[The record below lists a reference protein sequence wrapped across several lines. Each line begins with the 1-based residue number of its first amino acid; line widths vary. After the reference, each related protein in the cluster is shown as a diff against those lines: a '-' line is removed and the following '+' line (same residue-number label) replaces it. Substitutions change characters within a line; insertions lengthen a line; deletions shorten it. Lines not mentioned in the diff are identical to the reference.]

1 MESLTLF
8 YQQEPFLSYT
18 LLASILLFAVSFL
31 SGLRRLDVISVFSP
45 KGLFHITI
53 AALTALTI
61 FLLAEN
67 YISLNS
73 FDSKAISLGLSR
85 LPLYII
91 ALAYGPSAGLLVGA
105 LFLALGNLLSFP
117 ELILLLELVV
127 LGWFAI
133 SPSPRKFFWAGPLN
147 ILFAYLIT
155 WAAAGSAFLEW
166 QSKLGA
172 DLNAHIALHT
182 SLGLGSSFALLA
194 AFFLP
199 PIVYRRVFDES
210 HIAPKETIH
219 PEQAQRPTQDSFT
232 LPSLSSSLDSDSRTL
247 SDLELLDAFILKKPS
262 KRKNRT
268 LEPLDIAGMTQNS
281 SINRNPKALESGYKQ
296 N

>member
-1 MESLTLF
+1 MVF

-18 LLASILLFAVSFL
+18 LLASILLFAVSFV
-31 SGLRRLDVISVFSP
+31 SGLRRLDVISAFSP

-61 FLLAEN
+61 YLLAQN
-67 YISLNS
+67 YISLSS

-117 ELILLLELVV
+117 ELILLLELTV

-133 SPSPRKFFWAGPLN
+133 SPSPRNFFWAGPLN

-155 WAAAGSAFLEW
+155 WAAAGSAYLEW

-172 DLNAHIALHT
+172 DLHAHIALHT
-182 SLGLGSSFALLA
+182 GLGLGASIALLF

-199 PIVYRRVFDES
+199 PVIYRYIFDES
-210 HIAPKETIH
+210 HIAPKEPIKHEKSQT
-219 PEQAQRPTQDSFT
+219 PEQSTVT
-232 LPSLSSSLDSDSRTL
+232 LPSLTSSFDADSRTL

-262 KRKNRT
+262 GRKNRT
-268 LEPLDIAGMTQNS
+268 LEPLDIAGLTKTS
-281 SINRNPKALESGYKQ
+281 TSTRYPKALESGYGK